1 MNWFTGIMVY
11 VIVWW
16 LVFFTTLPFGVRLP
30 DNVEP
35 GHDVGAPEKPRLW
48 MKALISSVIA
58 GVLFGIIYYVID
70 ADLISFRRMSP

>member
-16 LVFFTTLPFGVRLP
+16 LVFFTTLPFGVRPP
-30 DNVEP
+30 DHVEP
-35 GHDVGAPEKPRLW
+35 GHDVGAPENPRLW

-58 GVLFGIIYYVID
+58 GMLFAIVYYVID